1 MALLRQFYTNFTAGE
16 LSPLMSSRIDSEAYK
31 NGGKTLTN
39 VRLRAQGGITRRP
52 GLRYLQTLTSTTYQS
67 EPYIYDEDEA
77 YLLLFSDTKLEI
89 VDVSDPTV
97 ILQTITSCPWLTAH
111 IGNIVVSQSGDTMII
126 VNPNFAIKKL
136 TRTSA
141 TNFSLTDYEFDISDG
156 MKFQPYHKFAAAST
170 TIDPSGT
177 SGSVTL
183 TASANAFSADYVG
196 LYIRIVD
203 SANTVRHALITAY
216 TSPTVVTATLSGSL
230 ANHNATDKWSEPVFS
245 SVRGFP
251 RSVTFH
257 DQRLIFGGSRDL
269 PNFLFM
275 SKSGEFFNFDIGTGL
290 DDESIQVQI
299 AENQISEI
307 KALSSFRHLSV
318 FTSEQE
324 LFVPTSENRP
334 LSPSTITVKRQT
346 SFGSSGVQPKDFDG
360 ATLFLTKSKGAVREF
375 IYSDLSQGYNSDA
388 ITLLSQHLIGTPTDM
403 ETQAE
408 SSDQL
413 ESYMYLV
420 NTDGHI
426 PVFMSIRKEKL
437 AGWVQYQTNGSF
449 KNISN
454 VNREMYCVVERTING
469 STVTSLELFDNTY
482 HTDMGAKLSGS
493 ASTTWQVAHLPNT
506 AVVVKSGNYS
516 LGTFTTDGSG
526 NITLNDSV
534 TSVEI
539 GLSYTPTITTLPP
552 EYQLADGVSV
562 GQKRRIVRAVLDLF
576 ETLDVKAKGTKILI
590 RNVTE
595 DFSQQP
601 TPVTARK
608 EVYMLGWGNEG
619 TVTITQDEPLPFSLN
634 GILLEVEV

>member
-1 MALLRQFYTNFTAGE
+1 M
-16 LSPLMSSRIDSEAYK
+16 
-31 NGGKTLTN
+31 
-39 VRLRAQGGITRRP
+39 
-52 GLRYLQTLTSTTYQS
+52 QTLTSTTYQS

-89 VDVSDPTV
+89 VDVANPTV

-126 VNPNFAIKKL
+126 VNPNFPIKKL

-141 TNFSLTDYEFDISDG
+141 TNFSLTDYAFDTASG
-156 MKFQPYHKFAAAST
+156 MRFQPYHKFAAAST

-183 TASANAFSADYVG
+183 TASANAFTADYVG

-216 TSPTVVTATLSGSL
+216 TSATAVTATLSGAL

-324 LFVPTSENRP
+324 LFVPTSENKP
-334 LSPSTITVKRQT
+334 LSPSTITVRRQT

-426 PVFMSIRKEKL
+426 PIFMSIRKEKL
-437 AGWVQYQTNGSF
+437 AGWAQYQTNGSF

-469 STVTSLELFDNTY
+469 ATVTSLELFDNTY

-526 NITLNDSV
+526 NLTLNDSV

-539 GLSYTPTITTLPP
+539 GLSYTPTVTTLPP

-595 DFSQQP
+595 DFSQEP